1 MSSAFGGLLFLQSP
15 QGESNSISINVNHVV
30 LTPTYDI
37 LDPNRGELWEYKRYN
52 APGLWADI
60 AGRYIVFN
68 LPSKSVAHLHSA
80 QLDRA
85 LQFWDAIILAHH
97 DLRGTKPTHRE
108 RIVCDEQPSCGYMR
122 KITIFS
128 FYFIIKTIIHFVSR

>member
-15 QGESNSISINVNHVV
+15 EGESNSITVNLHHVV

-37 LDPNRGELWEYKRYN
+37 TDPNRTEAWDYKRLN
-52 APGLWADI
+52 ASGLWADI

-68 LPSKSVAHLHSA
+68 LPSKSVVHLKSA

-85 LQFWDAIILAHH
+85 LQFWDSIILAHH
-97 DLRGTKPTHRE
+97 DLRGTKPIHRE
-108 RIVCDEQPSCGYMR
+108 RIVCDEQPSAGYMR
-122 KITIFS
+122 KTTIF
-128 FYFIIKTIIHFVSR
+128 FTLLLVNK